1 MEADIERLS
10 ARIHRRRQTAFF
22 EAQTLCRF
30 AGADSRCAVWLSSRK
45 QFKVWSLSDAF
56 LSRPMG

>member
-1 MEADIERLS
+1 MEADIERLW
-10 ARIHRRRQTAFF
+10 ARIHRRRQTAYF

-30 AGADSRCAVWLSSRK
+30 AGADSRGMVWLSSRK
-45 QFKVWSLSDAF
+45 QLKMWSSSDAF